1 MGKNE
6 KVAVYEFGI
15 SAGQRVIVEAL
26 FKHLPAKEFSAVEH
40 IITREFPKF
49 AESIPNIKFSAEH
62 LKEFADKT
70 SW

>member
-6 KVAVYEFGI
+6 KIAVYEFGI

-26 FKHLPAKEFSAVEH
+26 VKRLSASDFAKVEGVLKQ
-40 IITREFPKF
+40 EFPKF
-49 AESIPNIKFSAEH
+49 AETIPNIKFSVEH
-62 LKEFADKT
+62 LREFADKT